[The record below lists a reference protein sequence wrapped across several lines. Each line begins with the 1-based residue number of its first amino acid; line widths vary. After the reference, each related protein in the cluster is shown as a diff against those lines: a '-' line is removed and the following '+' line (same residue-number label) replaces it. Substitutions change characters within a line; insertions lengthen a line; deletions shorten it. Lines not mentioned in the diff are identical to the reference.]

1 MTTMMTA
8 TTTGATVGAALLA
21 RHEDWMRRVADVL
34 TPALDERADFW
45 SRWALSRYVDD
56 VFGDRFRLEC
66 ELVDALD
73 GWLPPEAAKPLDA
86 ARRAIE
92 HTGEELIA
100 AGRRRGSGAMTAR
113 LARRFVDQLALWCV
127 EVELAAD
134 RIPLDEVPAEVHR
147 LLDRLQVADLLR
159 G

>member
-1 MTTMMTA
+1 MTPMMTA
-8 TTTGATVGAALLA
+8 TNSGATVGAVLTAG
-21 RHEDWMRRVADVL
+21 HEDWMRRVADVL

-45 SRWALSRYVDD
+45 SRWAIARYLDD
-56 VFGDRFRLEC
+56 GFGDRFRLEC

-73 GWLPPEAAKPLDA
+73 GWLPPQAAKPLDA
-86 ARRAIE
+86 ARQAIE
-92 HTGEELIA
+92 RTGEELIA
-100 AGRRRGSGAMTAR
+100 AGRRRGSRSVTAR